1 MLFNSLKKLLLL
13 IVLILVLLALDVW
26 LFINSPLNIPAQG
39 LVYELKP
46 GMSVRQLDRFLYQND
61 MSRRPYYLSLWS
73 RIMGQSR
80 QLKAGEYHIQV
91 ATTPAQL
98 LSLMVSA
105 KVQQY
110 AITLLEGHTFA
121 QMMARI
127 KASPY
132 LKHTLQNLDKMQIM
146 EKIGYK
152 GEHPEGR
159 FYPDTYHFPRYLSD
173 VEFLQRAYQ
182 QMQYRLQKAWQGREA
197 GLPFKRPYEALIL
210 ASIVEKETAKASER
224 ALIAGVF
231 INRLRKNMRLQTDP
245 TVIYGIG
252 EKFDG
257 DIRYR
262 DLRRDTPYNTYTRR
276 GLPPTPI
283 AMPGQA
289 ALDAV
294 MHPAK
299 TDYLYFVAKRDGKG
313 SHVFSSTLKAHNA
326 AVNKHQKRRKK
337 TQP

>member
-1 MLFNSLKKLLLL
+1 MDTVLLFKGIKKLITLG
-13 IVLILVLLALDVW
+13 LLALLVLVIDAAV
-26 LFINSPLNIPAQG
+26 FMNTPLTLTGEG

-46 GMSVRQLDRFLYQND
+46 GMSVRQLDRFLYQKGI
-61 MSRRPYYLSLWS
+61 SSRPYYLSLWA
-73 RIMGQSR
+73 RISGQSR
-80 QLKAGEYHIQV
+80 QLKAGEYNIKP
-91 ATTPAQL
+91 AITPLHL
-98 LSLMVSA
+98 LNLMVSA
-105 KVQQY
+105 RVQQY
-110 AITLLEGHTFA
+110 AITLVEGHNFV

-132 LKHTLQNLDKMQIM
+132 LKHSLNGLDNMQIM
-146 EKIGYK
+146 EKIGHK

-159 FYPDTYHFPRYLSD
+159 FYPDTYYFPRYLSD
-173 VEFLQRAYQ
+173 VEFLKRAYR
-182 QMQYRLQKAWQGREA
+182 QMQQRLQDAWQGRES
-197 GLPFKRPYEALIL
+197 GLPLATSYEALTL
-210 ASIVEKETAKASER
+210 ASIVEKETAKPSER

-231 INRLRKNMRLQTDP
+231 INRLRKKMRLQTDP
-245 TVIYGIG
+245 TVIYGMG

-313 SHVFSSTLKAHNA
+313 SHVFSSTLKAHTA
-326 AVNKHQKRRKK
+326 AVDLHQRR
-337 TQP
+337 